1 MSAGIQPAELH
12 TDRLVLRPLQL
23 SDAPQTQRLF
33 PQWEIVK
40 YLNSIVP
47 WPYPADGAITYYRD
61 VVFPAV
67 ERGDEWHWTL
77 RLKKSPDQHI
87 GSIGLMKGKP
97 DNRGFWL
104 GLPWHGQGL
113 MTEAVIAANDFWFD
127 VLGFERPA
135 HSEGSRQPRIEAHLR
150 EDWYA
155 HGRHRRAGLCLRQ
168 VPLRNL
174 GAHRRRMAQS
184 ESAPS
189 RQTTTLG
196 PPICPPPAMFS
207 HRSRQSSR
215 LSKSASPRPCA
226 AYYAPAPRA
235 HPAPAE

>member
-47 WPYPADGAITYYRD
+47 WPYPADGALTYYRD

-97 DNRGFWL
+97 AHRGFWL

-127 VLGFERPA
+127 VLGFEVLRTPKA
-135 HSEGSRQPRIEAHLR
+135 VGNLASRRISEKTGMRMVATEERDFVSGRSLCEIWELTADEWHKARALLR
-150 EDWYA
+150 A
-155 HGRHRRAGLCLRQ
+155 KQQR
-168 VPLRNL
+168 
-174 GAHRRRMAQS
+174 
-184 ESAPS
+184 
-189 RQTTTLG
+189 
-196 PPICPPPAMFS
+196 
-207 HRSRQSSR
+207 
-215 LSKSASPRPCA
+215 
-226 AYYAPAPRA
+226 
-235 HPAPAE
+235 